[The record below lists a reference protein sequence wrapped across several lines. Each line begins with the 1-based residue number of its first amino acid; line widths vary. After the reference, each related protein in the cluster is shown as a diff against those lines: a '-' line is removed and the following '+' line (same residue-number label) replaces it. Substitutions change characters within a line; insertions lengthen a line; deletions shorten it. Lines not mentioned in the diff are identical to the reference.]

1 MQLFIR
7 NNIKLKFC
15 IAALFLFVIVNTLSC
30 KKEPIPDYYMADSVR
45 AYVSFKPGSY
55 WIYKDDST
63 GTEDSIWVTKLKSKW
78 EARVISYEV
87 IANDERITCKIN
99 IINSNLSGDFTSLKT
114 GVGYNFYDWG
124 LGFDFNERFQD
135 WNNNLFYRD
144 SVLIDSLRYDH
155 VLNFVAGG
163 TPIYE
168 TFNYVNVY
176 FKSKIG
182 ILKWV
187 VRYND
192 GHYRRQ
198 HLVRYFLAQ

>member
-63 GTEDSIWVTKLKSKW
+63 GTEDSIWVTSLKSKW
-78 EARVISYEV
+78 EARVISDEV
-87 IANDERITCKIN
+87 VANDERLSCKIN
-99 IINSNLSGDFTSLKT
+99 INDSTLSGEFSALQTAA
-114 GVGYNFYDWG
+114 GYRLYDWV
-124 LGFDFNERFQD
+124 LGFDLDEKSQY
-135 WNNNLFYRD
+135 WNNILFYKD
-144 SVLIDSLRYDH
+144 SVFVDSLRYDH
-155 VLNFVAGG
+155 VLNYFVAF
-163 TPIYE
+163 TPIE
-168 TFNYVNVY
+168 TYRCVY
-176 FKSKIG
+176 FKPKIG